1 MGNMFYSVALN
12 LLGKRGITPIMITMA
27 NQLLLGDCLEKM
39 NEIAD
44 STVDLIYLD
53 PPFFT
58 ERKHKLKN
66 RQRTKEF
73 SFDDIWKQESS
84 YAEFLHQRILKMR
97 ALLKDTGSIFVHCDK
112 MANHIVRGVLDDV
125 FGSDCFQSEII
136 WQYKR
141 WSNAKKGLLP
151 SHQNI
156 YFYSKTQD
164 FTFNK
169 VFMPYSEATNLD
181 QILQRRTRDKHNKS
195 IYARDGQGNIQQADA
210 KQGVPLSDVW
220 DIPYLNPKA
229 KERVGY
235 PTQKPLLLLERIID
249 LVTNENDLVLD
260 PFCGS
265 GTTCIAASLANRK
278 YIGIDQSEDAIQLS
292 QARLDNPIKTES
304 ILMKKGRKA
313 FENANVDALQCLV
326 GIEYNPVHRNQGID
340 AILVEHHEGTPVL
353 VKIQKD
359 NETLQQAKQLL
370 RNAMKVKASKMGFL
384 IQTQPA
390 QEEHKV
396 DPKPNTYKQD
406 LPEQDA
412 GAVIHIVETVELSIK
427 RSINNFL

>member
-1 MGNMFYSVALN
+1 MSS
-12 LLGKRGITPIMITMA
+12 ITTTA

-44 STVDLIYLD
+44 SSVDLIYLD

-58 ERKHKLKN
+58 ERKHRLKN

-84 YAEFLHQRILKMR
+84 YAEFLHSRMLKMR
-97 ALLKDTGSIFVHCDK
+97 ELLKDTGSIFVHCDK

-125 FGSDCFQSEII
+125 FGSEHFQSEII

-156 YFYSKTQD
+156 YFYSKTKD
-164 FTFNK
+164 FSFNK

-195 IYARDGQGNIQQADA
+195 IYARDAEGNIQQADA

-235 PTQKPLLLLERIID
+235 PTQKPLLLLERIIE

-265 GTTCIAASLANRK
+265 GTTCVAASIANRK
-278 YIGIDQSEDAIQLS
+278 YIGIDLSEDAIELS
-292 QARLDNPIKTES
+292 QSRLNNPIKTES
-304 ILMKKGRKA
+304 HLLKKGRKA
-313 FENANVDALQCLV
+313 YENANVEALQCLA
-326 GIEYNPVHRNQGID
+326 GINYNSVHRNQGID
-340 AILVEHHEGTPVL
+340 AILVEHHQGAPVL
-353 VKIQKD
+353 VKIQKHT
-359 NETLQQAKQLL
+359 ETLVQAKELL
-370 RNAMKVKASKMGFL
+370 RNAMSVKASKMGFL
-384 IQTQPA
+384 IQTKLARIDKTSDSPL
-390 QEEHKV
+390 
-396 DPKPNTYKQD
+396 D
-406 LPEQDA
+406 LHDKHEGQT
-412 GAVIHIVETVELSIK
+412 IHVLETMALRFK
-427 RSINNFL
+427 RGICSSGSSDSWVQNE